1 MRRHSLCFGL
11 VPLLAIPFVGATATA
26 QSSAAPPPPVTRQI
40 NLPDTLGASF
50 SIADST
56 TGSGNPNDFDFLVG
70 VWEFRF
76 QQRNQNGTFTPAF
89 VGHWFAER
97 KKNPNGF
104 VEDHFRPDNPTATYD
119 VGTWT
124 YRVFNPQRKLWEM
137 QGIGSEAG
145 QWQPGLCWSDANNR
159 YVIQHYGSTI
169 MRIRYFAITD
179 NTFLWRADASNDGG
193 KTWQLDRWTMS
204 ARRIS
209 K

>member
-1 MRRHSLCFGL
+1 MRKLSFLL
-11 VPLLAIPFVGATATA
+11 LLAASAVIA
-26 QSSAAPPPPVTRQI
+26 QAPPSAPPRQI
-40 NLPDTLGASF
+40 VLPDTMGANF
-50 SIADST
+50 AVADSARL
-56 TGSGNPNDFDFLVG
+56 TGAPNDFDFLVG

-76 QQRNQNGTFTPAF
+76 QQRNPNGTWNPAYS
-89 VGHWFAER
+89 GHWLAER

-104 VEDHFRPDNPTATYD
+104 VEDHFRPDNWTAVYD

-137 QGIGSEAG
+137 QGVGSESG
-145 QWQPGLCWSDANNR
+145 QWAPGLCWADAENR
-159 YVIQHYGSTI
+159 YVIQHYGSTL

-179 NTFLWRADASNDGG
+179 TAFLWRADMSNDNG
-193 KTWQLDRWTMS
+193 KSWFNDRWTMS

>member
-1 MRRHSLCFGL
+1 MRKLSLVAVVALSG
-11 VPLLAIPFVGATATA
+11 VVSAQTA
-26 QSSAAPPPPVTRQI
+26 SAPAREI
-40 NLPDTLGASF
+40 ALPDTLGASF
-50 SIADST
+50 AIADSARL
-56 TGSGNPNDFDFLVG
+56 TGTPNDFDFLVG

-76 QQRNQNGTFTPAF
+76 QQRNPNGTWNPLF

-97 KKNPNGF
+97 KKNPNAF
-104 VEDHFRPDNPTATYD
+104 IEDHFRPDNRGAPYD

-137 QGIGSEAG
+137 QGVGSEAG
-145 QWQPGLCWSDANNR
+145 QWQPGLCWADAENR

-179 NTFLWRADASNDGG
+179 TSFLWRGDMSNDGG
-193 KTWQLDRWTMS
+193 KSWLNDRWTMS
-204 ARRIS
+204 AKRIS

>member
-1 MRRHSLCFGL
+1 MRQPLRCSA
-11 VPLLAIPFVGATATA
+11 VISLLALPFVRT
-26 QSSAAPPPPVTRQI
+26 SAAAQGSAGAPAPVARQI

-56 TGSGNPNDFDFLVG
+56 TGTASPNDFDFLVG

-76 QQRNQNGTFTPAF
+76 QQRSPDGTFTPAF

-104 VEDHFRPDNPTATYD
+104 VEDHFRPDNPTAAYD

-179 NTFLWRADASNDGG
+179 NAFLWRADATNDGG

>member
-1 MRRHSLCFGL
+1 MMRILSACAAIGL
-11 VPLLAIPFVGATATA
+11 AAVASA
-26 QSSAAPPPPVTRQI
+26 QAPSAPARQI
-40 NLPDTLGASF
+40 VLPDTSGANF
-50 SIADST
+50 AIADSARL
-56 TGSGNPNDFDFLVG
+56 TGTPSDFDFLVG

-76 QQRNQNGTFTPAF
+76 QQRNPNGTWNPVF
-89 VGHWFAER
+89 VGHWFADR
-97 KKNPNGF
+97 KKNPNAF
-104 VEDHFRPDNPTATYD
+104 IEDHFRPDNTSATYD

-137 QGIGSEAG
+137 QGVGSEAG
-145 QWQPGLCWSDANNR
+145 QWQPGLCWADADNR

-179 NTFLWRADASNDGG
+179 TAFLWRADMSNDGG
-193 KTWQLDRWTMS
+193 KSWLNDRWTMA